1 MPCNYLLQYK
11 RKIQMFYKLID
22 AIKKKPNPEIIGNM
36 EISVQWLI
44 RKLATIQLQYI
55 INRKVNVPLLS
66 PFSIPEKG
74 K

>member
-36 EISVQWLI
+36 EISVQ
-44 RKLATIQLQYI
+44 
-55 INRKVNVPLLS
+55 
-66 PFSIPEKG
+66 
-74 K
+74 